1 MLLFCLIIL
10 IFLVTESSVA
20 LIRFFVNKRL
30 VKEMEVLVVDLIRRR
45 QDRIELDPLRQ
56 QWVVFPVVVPKLFKG

>member
-1 MLLFCLIIL
+1 VLLFCLIIL

>member
-20 LIRFFVNKRL
+20 LVRFFVNKRL
-30 VKEMEVLVVDLIRRR
+30 VKEMEVLVVDLIWRR